1 MTVPSTESLTGSSSG
16 SWLFKNKEHGKA
28 SAAASLGL
36 IALWDVDGGL
46 PLVDKYL
53 YSNDNH
59 VIAGA
64 LLAVG
69 IVNCGV
75 HNECDPVCTCS
86 YPAEYYSI

>member
-1 MTVPSTESLTGSSSG
+1 MADFL
-16 SWLFKNKEHGKA
+16 LFQ
-28 SAAASLGL
+28 GL

-86 YPAEYYSI
+86 YPAKYYSILFLLPFVCLFDILFSEAPP